1 MNIDPRIKFDYAQ
14 VGGTRLHYA
23 IAGEGE
29 ELVLLLHGFPECW
42 YSWRHQIAALSEK
55 YTVVA
60 PDLRGYNL
68 SDKPTRVS
76 DYALPE
82 LADDVIGLIHHF
94 RREKAAVIGHDWGAA
109 IAWHIGFEHPQY
121 LTKLGA
127 FQVPPP
133 TIWKRNLSWK
143 QLASSW
149 YMFFFQLPY
158 LPEYLIAAN
167 DFALLRRALKETTA
181 ERGIIQDSDID
192 FYKKA
197 WSGPGATTSMVNYYR
212 ANVFGR
218 LLGPATTEKK
228 ITVPTLFVYG
238 QQDQAIIPETVRGV
252 GDVIEAKFD
261 QFLVPTAA
269 HWIQQ
274 EIPSEINDILLEF
287 LGSKE
292 V

>member
-1 MNIDPRIKFDYAQ
+1 MNIDPAIKFDHAQ

-23 IAGEGE
+23 IAGEGD

-42 YSWRHQIAALSEK
+42 YSWRHQLPALSER

-68 SDKPTRVS
+68 SDKPKGVS
-76 DYALPE
+76 SYRIDE

-121 LTKLGA
+121 LSKLGA

-133 TIWKRNLSWK
+133 SILKRNYSLR
-143 QLASSW
+143 QFAASW

-158 LPEYLIAAN
+158 LPEYILGLN

-181 ERGIIQDSDID
+181 ERGIIADSDIGV
-192 FYKKA
+192 YKKA
-197 WSGPGATTSMVNYYR
+197 WSEPEALTAMLNYYR
-212 ANVFGR
+212 ANVLGR
-218 LLGPATTEKK
+218 LLKRDGLERK

-238 QQDQAIIPETVRGV
+238 QQDTAIVPESVRGI
-252 GDVIEAKFD
+252 GDVIDAKFE

-274 EIPSEINDILLEF
+274 EIPNEINDILVEF
-287 LGSKE
+287 LAS
-292 V
+292 

>member
-1 MNIDPRIKFDYAQ
+1 MNIDPAIKFDHAQ

-23 IAGEGE
+23 IAGEGD

-42 YSWRHQIAALSEK
+42 YSWRHQLPALSER

-68 SDKPTRVS
+68 SDKPKGVS
-76 DYALPE
+76 SYRIDE

-121 LTKLGA
+121 LSKLGA

-133 TIWKRNLSWK
+133 SILKRNYSLR
-143 QLASSW
+143 QFAASW
-149 YMFFFQLPY
+149 YMLFFQLPY
-158 LPEYLIAAN
+158 LPEFLLGLN

-181 ERGIIQDSDID
+181 ERGIIGDSDID
-192 FYKKA
+192 TYKKA
-197 WSGPGATTSMVNYYR
+197 WSEPGALTTMLNYYR
-212 ANVFGR
+212 ANVLSRFMKPSGI
-218 LLGPATTEKK
+218 EKK

-238 QQDQAIIPETVRGV
+238 QQDTAIIPESVRGV
-252 GDVIEAKFD
+252 GDVIDAKFE
-261 QFLVPTAA
+261 QFLAPTAA

-274 EIPSEINDILLEF
+274 EIPNEINDILLEF
-287 LGSKE
+287 LAS
-292 V
+292 

>member
-1 MNIDPRIKFDYAQ
+1 MNIDPAIRFDHAQ
-14 VGGTRLHYA
+14 VGGVQLHYA
-23 IAGEGE
+23 AAGEGD
-29 ELVLLLHGFPECW
+29 ELVILLHGFPECW
-42 YSWRHQIAALSEK
+42 YSWRHQLPALGER

-68 SDKPTRVS
+68 SDKPGRVS
-76 DYALPE
+76 DYNIDV

-94 RREKAAVIGHDWGAA
+94 RRTKAAVIGHDWGAA

-121 LTKLGA
+121 LSKLGA

-133 TIWKRNLSWK
+133 SILKRNYSLR
-143 QLASSW
+143 QFAASW

-158 LPEYLIAAN
+158 LPEYLLAAN

-181 ERGIIQDSDID
+181 ERGVIADAIIDV
-192 FYKKA
+192 YRKA
-197 WSGPGATTSMVNYYR
+197 WAEDGALTPMLNYYR

-218 LLGPATTEKK
+218 LLRPAATDKK
-228 ITVPTLFVYG
+228 INVPTLFVYG
-238 QQDQAIIPETVRGV
+238 QQDTAIVPESVRGV
-252 GDVIEAKFD
+252 GDVIDAPFE

-274 EIPSEINDILLEF
+274 EIPNEINDILLEF
-287 LGSKE
+287 LAS
-292 V
+292 

>member
-1 MNIDPRIKFDYAQ
+1 MNIDPAIKFDHAQ

-23 IAGEGE
+23 IAGEGD

-42 YSWRHQIAALSEK
+42 YSWRHQLPALSER

-68 SDKPTRVS
+68 SDKPKGVS
-76 DYALPE
+76 SYRIDE

-121 LTKLGA
+121 LSKLGA

-133 TIWKRNLSWK
+133 IILKRNYSLR
-143 QLASSW
+143 QFAASW

-158 LPEYLIAAN
+158 LPEFLLGLN
-167 DFALLRRALKETTA
+167 DFALLRRAVKETTA
-181 ERGIIQDSDID
+181 ERGIIGDSDID
-192 FYKKA
+192 TYKKA
-197 WSGPGATTSMVNYYR
+197 WSEPGALTAMLNYYR
-212 ANVFGR
+212 ANVLSRFMKPSGI
-218 LLGPATTEKK
+218 EKK

-238 QQDQAIIPETVRGV
+238 QQDTAIIPESVRGV
-252 GDVIEAKFD
+252 GDVIDAKFE

-274 EIPSEINDILLEF
+274 EIPNEINDILLEF
-287 LGSKE
+287 LAS
-292 V
+292 

>member
-1 MNIDPRIKFDYAQ
+1 MNIDPAIRFDHAQ

-23 IAGEGE
+23 IAGEGD

-42 YSWRHQIAALSEK
+42 YSWRHQLAALSER

-68 SDKPTRVS
+68 SERPRGVS
-76 DYALPE
+76 NYKIDE
-82 LADDVIGLIHHF
+82 LADDVIGLVHHF

-121 LTKLGA
+121 LSKLGA

-133 TIWKRNLSWK
+133 SILKRNYSLR
-143 QLASSW
+143 QFAASW

-158 LPEYLIAAN
+158 LPEFLLGLN

-181 ERGIIQDSDID
+181 ERGLIADADIEV
-192 FYKKA
+192 YKKA
-197 WSGPGATTSMVNYYR
+197 WSEPGALTAMLNYYR
-212 ANVFGR
+212 ANVLSR
-218 LLGPATTEKK
+218 LLKPSGIEKK

-238 QQDQAIIPETVRGV
+238 QQDTAIVPESVRGV
-252 GDVIEAKFD
+252 GDVIDAKFE

-274 EIPSEINDILLEF
+274 EIPNEINDILLEF
-287 LGSKE
+287 LAS
-292 V
+292 

>member
-1 MNIDPRIKFDYAQ
+1 MNIDPNIRFDYAQ
-14 VGGTRLHYA
+14 VGGVRLHYA
-23 IAGEGE
+23 IAGEGD

-42 YSWRHQIAALSEK
+42 YSWRHQLPALSER

-68 SDKPTRVS
+68 SDKPSGRAS
-76 DYALPE
+76 YHLDE

-94 RREKAAVIGHDWGAA
+94 GRSKAAVIGHDWGAA
-109 IAWHIGFEHPQY
+109 IAWHIGFNHPQY

-133 TIWKRNLSWK
+133 SILKRNFSLR
-143 QLASSW
+143 QLAASW

-158 LPEYLIAAN
+158 LPEFILSLN

-181 ERGIIQDSDID
+181 ERGIITDSDID
-192 FYKKA
+192 VYKKA
-197 WSGPGATTSMVNYYR
+197 WAEPDALTSMLNYYR
-212 ANVFGR
+212 ANVVGR
-218 LLGPATTEKK
+218 LLGPSVSEKK

-238 QQDQAIIPETVRGV
+238 QQDRAIIPESVRGV
-252 GDVIEAKFD
+252 GDVIDAKFD

-274 EIPSEINDILLEF
+274 EIPNEINEILLEF
-287 LGSKE
+287 LAS
-292 V
+292 

>member
-1 MNIDPRIKFDYAQ
+1 MKIDPAIRFDHAQ
-14 VGGTRLHYA
+14 VGGVQLHYA
-23 IAGEGE
+23 TAGEGD

-42 YSWRHQIAALSEK
+42 YSWRHQLPALSER

-68 SDKPTRVS
+68 SDKPGRVS
-76 DYALPE
+76 DYKIDE

-94 RREKAAVIGHDWGAA
+94 GRDKAAVIGHDWGAA

-121 LTKLGA
+121 LSKLGA

-133 TIWKRNLSWK
+133 SILKRNYSWR
-143 QLASSW
+143 QFAASW

-158 LPEYLIAAN
+158 LPEYLLSAN

-181 ERGIIQDSDID
+181 ERGVIPDSDID
-192 FYKKA
+192 VYKNA
-197 WSGPGATTSMVNYYR
+197 WAEPGALTAMLNYYR

-218 LLGPATTEKK
+218 LLRSPGTECK
-228 ITVPTLFVYG
+228 ISVPTLFVYG
-238 QQDQAIIPETVRGV
+238 QQDTAIVPESVRGI
-252 GDVIEAKFD
+252 GDVVDARFE

-274 EIPSEINDILLEF
+274 EIPNEINDILLEF
-287 LGSKE
+287 LAS
-292 V
+292 

>member
-1 MNIDPRIKFDYAQ
+1 MNIDPNIRFDHAQ
-14 VGGTRLHYA
+14 VGGVRLHYA
-23 IAGEGE
+23 IAGEGP

-42 YSWRHQIAALSEK
+42 YSWRHQLAALSER

-68 SDKPTRVS
+68 SDKPAGRS
-76 DYALPE
+76 SYHLDE

-94 RREKAAVIGHDWGAA
+94 GRSKAAVIGHDWGAA
-109 IAWHIGFEHPQY
+109 IAWHIGFNHPQY
-121 LTKLGA
+121 LSKLGA

-133 TIWKRNLSWK
+133 SILKRNFSLR
-143 QLASSW
+143 QLAASW
-149 YMFFFQLPY
+149 YMFFFQLPF
-158 LPEYLIAAN
+158 LPELLLSVN

-181 ERGIIQDSDID
+181 ERGIIAESDID
-192 FYKKA
+192 VYKKA
-197 WSGPGATTSMVNYYR
+197 WAEPGALTSMLNYYR
-212 ANVFGR
+212 ANVLGR
-218 LLGPATTEKK
+218 FLGPSVSEKK

-238 QQDQAIIPETVRGV
+238 QQDTAIIPESVRGI

-274 EIPSEINDILLEF
+274 EIPNEINDILLEF
-287 LGSKE
+287 LAS
-292 V
+292 